1 MEREK
6 DASTEELLN
15 PTKIIH
21 YHKGDETYPK
31 TDDLTKD
38 NWGEYLFS
46 DIYEKAVK
54 LVYDVIDMNVIS
66 KKNQKNIESNDI
78 NNTRNNIIAFVG
90 ERGSGKTSCLQSIYY
105 NLNKI
110 IEKNKTNIVINNR
123 LPIIDPS
130 YFDDYSNI
138 LEIVVAQ
145 MFQKFKSTLSNTNQY
160 VLCESKSYIERKREL
175 ITRFQQVK
183 ETLDCINTPNNI
195 YASHD
200 SIETLS
206 RMSSSSDLE
215 SKMHELIS
223 CYLQYFAEVV
233 SSPCGESKYNALVIA
248 IDDLDVQAK
257 HTYKMVEQIRK
268 YLIQDNVVILL
279 GVKLKQL
286 SDLIKQDYYNDYK
299 ALLDKGDMSLN
310 QIDDMASRYLLK
322 LIPFSHRL
330 HLPTLHDNTNVK
342 LKIYDSVD
350 NGNAEKLTIYAN
362 ILELIYSKTRISFYN
377 SLDQETLIVP
387 HNLRELL
394 NLVALLCELESID
407 NIEEKNSKN
416 QTSEIRRQRIITN
429 RRIFKR
435 YFIDTWC
442 LDKLSNKHYI
452 FIKELVDCD
461 IAQFNKYI
469 VDYIYQQYSTFY
481 DNANNIDK
489 NMFSQH
495 NRSYNVSM
503 ADVQTMLDT
512 LSTYNDVKVKRLIF
526 AIKTLYSMFL
536 YEEYHN
542 MKTQQSIIDSKN
554 RLEVRLKGKLEKSWN
569 ANNKLNFLHNYERLI
584 GGNVLN
590 IYRKG
595 LDKNRNLN
603 REAYT
608 GVVDGKKI
616 WELYKSVQDKT
627 YLTIVDE
634 EKEQYKSKFNVFE
647 FFLLSILVE
656 NSIPQYRILKHCY
669 YDTFPINDFSEQ
681 ELVFSFISIP
691 TNILR
696 LYRLYQIF
704 KCYDNKKAS
713 KNIMNDKFFIFFK
726 LIELNKEISLIYRI
740 LQINPPKDKKKQ
752 DIYRNKTIENM
763 YINNIELID
772 LLENTIGFT
781 SKERFLS
788 SALNDLNKNLNIVRK
803 ELEDL
808 IKARKKNSNNFN
820 KISEAAKEL
829 YTQKVED
836 TIKQYKEIRKQI
848 SIILDKRKYNNISI
862 IKSFLEKLSTFQYYS
877 YEYSIEENISDKTF
891 ITPLKDIMLIIADL
905 FDVDNNS
912 KFTDLFYEIYSYNP
926 ENDN

>member
-1 MEREK
+1 MERK
-6 DASTEELLN
+6 NDASAEELLN

-38 NWGEYLFS
+38 NWSEYLFS
-46 DIYEKAVK
+46 DIYEKAVN
-54 LVYDVIDMNVIS
+54 LIYDVINMNIIS
-66 KKNQKNIESNDI
+66 RKNQNDIELNQI

-110 IEKNKTNIVINNR
+110 MEKNETKIVINNR

-130 YFDDYSNI
+130 YFDEHSNI

-200 SIETLS
+200 SIESLS

-223 CYLQYFAEVV
+223 CYLNYFAEIV
-233 SSPCGESKYNALVIA
+233 SSPCEENKYNALVIA

-268 YLIQDNVVILL
+268 YLIQDNIVILL

-286 SDLIKQDYYNDYK
+286 SDLIKQNYYNDYR
-299 ALLDKGDMSLN
+299 ALLEKEHMSLN
-310 QIDDMASRYLLK
+310 QIEDMSSRYLLK

-330 HLPTLHDNTNVK
+330 NLPNLHDNTNVK
-342 LKIYDSVD
+342 LNIYGSENYGDAGD
-350 NGNAEKLTIYAN
+350 QTIYAN
-362 ILELIYSKTRISFYN
+362 ILELIYAKTRISFYN
-377 SLDQETLIVP
+377 SLEQESLIVP

-394 NLVALLCELESID
+394 NLVALLCELETID
-407 NIEEKNSKN
+407 NIESDNISSDKV
-416 QTSEIRRQRIITN
+416 SEIRRQRIIYN
-429 RRIFKR
+429 RKVFKR

-442 LDKLSNKHYI
+442 LDKLSTQHYM

-461 IAQFNKYI
+461 IVQFNKYI

-481 DNANNIDK
+481 NNASSIDK

-512 LSTYNDVKVKRLIF
+512 LSTYNDIKVKRLIF

-536 YEEYHN
+536 YDEFHD
-542 MKTQQSIIDSKN
+542 MKTTQSIIDSKN
-554 RLEVRLKGKLEKSWN
+554 KLEGRLYGKQEKSWN
-569 ANNKLNFLHNYERLI
+569 ANNKLNFIHNYERLI

-595 LDKNRNLN
+595 LDKSRNLN
-603 REAYT
+603 REALT
-608 GVVDGKKI
+608 GVVDGGKI
-616 WELYKSVQDKT
+616 WELYKSIQDKT
-627 YLTIVDE
+627 YLTIATEE
-634 EKEQYKSKFNVFE
+634 EKEQYIAKFNVFE

-656 NSIPQYRILKHCY
+656 NSMPQYRIFKHCY

-681 ELVFSFISIP
+681 ELVFSFIAIP

-704 KCYDNKKAS
+704 KCYDNK
-713 KNIMNDKFFIFFK
+713 NITDDKFFKFFR
-726 LIELNKEISLIYRI
+726 LIESNKENSLIYRI
-740 LQINPPKDKKKQ
+740 LQINPSTKKKKQ
-752 DIYRNKTIENM
+752 DVYRNKTIENL
-763 YINNIELID
+763 YINNFELID
-772 LLENTIGFT
+772 LLENTIGFIN
-781 SKERFLS
+781 KERS
-788 SALNDLNKNLNIVRK
+788 STSEIFELRK
-803 ELEDL
+803 ELNKLNNELNIKKKKIDDNQIISANTRNNYANINEKIAEIRLTINRIEIERRNSNVEL
-808 IKARKKNSNNFN
+808 IKAF
-820 KISEAAKEL
+820 
-829 YTQKVED
+829 
-836 TIKQYKEIRKQI
+836 
-848 SIILDKRKYNNISI
+848 
-862 IKSFLEKLSTFQYYS
+862 FEKLSTFQYYS
-877 YEYSIEENISDKTF
+877 YEFGMKKNISNQTF
-891 ITPLKDIMLIIADL
+891 ITPLKDIMQLIAGL
-905 FDVDNNS
+905 FDVEKNS
-912 KFTDLFYEIYSYNP
+912 KFTDLFYEIYSYYP

>member
-1 MEREK
+1 MERK
-6 DASTEELLN
+6 NNASAEELLN

-38 NWGEYLFS
+38 NWSEYLFS
-46 DIYEKAVK
+46 DIYEKAVN
-54 LVYDVIDMNVIS
+54 LIYDVINMNVIS
-66 KKNQKNIESNDI
+66 RKNQNEIELNKI

-110 IEKNKTNIVINNR
+110 MEKNETKIVINNR

-130 YFDDYSNI
+130 YFDDHSNI

-200 SIETLS
+200 SIESLS

-223 CYLQYFAEVV
+223 CYLNYFAEIV
-233 SSPCGESKYNALVIA
+233 SSPCEENKYNALVIA

-268 YLIQDNVVILL
+268 YLIQDNIVILL

-286 SDLIKQDYYNDYK
+286 SDLIKQNYYNDYR
-299 ALLDKGDMSLN
+299 ALLEKEHMSLN
-310 QIDDMASRYLLK
+310 QIEDMSSRYLLK

-330 HLPTLHDNTNVK
+330 NLPNLHDNTNVK
-342 LKIYDSVD
+342 LNIYGSD
-350 NGNAEKLTIYAN
+350 NYGDAGNQTIYAN
-362 ILELIYSKTRISFYN
+362 ILELIYAKTRISFYN
-377 SLDQETLIVP
+377 SLEQESLIVP

-394 NLVALLCELESID
+394 NLVALLCELETID
-407 NIEEKNSKN
+407 NIESDNISSDKVSD
-416 QTSEIRRQRIITN
+416 IRRQRIIYN
-429 RRIFKR
+429 RKVFKR

-442 LDKLSNKHYI
+442 LDKLSTQHYV
-452 FIKELVDCD
+452 FIKELIDCD
-461 IAQFNKYI
+461 VVQFNKYI
-469 VDYIYQQYSTFY
+469 VDYLYKQYSDFY

-512 LSTYNDVKVKRLIF
+512 LSTYNDIKVKRLVF
-526 AIKTLYSMFL
+526 AIKTIYSMFL
-536 YEEYHN
+536 YQEFHD
-542 MKTQQSIIDSKN
+542 MKTNQSVIDSKFSLVE
-554 RLEVRLKGKLEKSWN
+554 RLIGKQEKSWN
-569 ANNKLNFLHNYERLI
+569 ANNKLNFLHNYERLL

-595 LDKNRNLN
+595 FEKGRNLN

-608 GVVDGKKI
+608 GIVDGKQI
-616 WELYKSVQDKT
+616 WDLYELLSNTKCPKRNKQEKELYKA
-627 YLTIVDE
+627 
-634 EKEQYKSKFNVFE
+634 KFNVFE
-647 FFLLSILVE
+647 FFLLSILIE
-656 NSIPQYRILKHCY
+656 NSLPQYRTFKHCY
-669 YDTFPINDFSEQ
+669 YDTFPINDFSKQ
-681 ELVFSFISIP
+681 ELVFSFIAIP

-696 LYRLYQIF
+696 LYRLYQIYMTIGE
-704 KCYDNKKAS
+704 KCDE
-713 KNIMNDKFFIFFK
+713 NIKNDKFYKFFK
-726 LIELNKEISLIYRI
+726 LIDSNQEISLIKKI
-740 LQINPPKDKKKQ
+740 LQINLPATREKQ
-752 DIYRNKTIENM
+752 DVFRNKTIEKL
-763 YINNIELID
+763 YINNIELVD

-781 SKERFLS
+781 SKERYS
-788 SALNDLNKNLNIVRK
+788 TSEINDLNKKYNDIKNELYDLANIR
-803 ELEDL
+803 
-808 IKARKKNSNNFN
+808 RKKSVNIHNMPDEVKFIYNLRIN
-820 KISEAAKEL
+820 E
-829 YTQKVED
+829 
-836 TIKQYKEIRKQI
+836 TITKYKETKSKIAEYPY
-848 SIILDKRKYNNISI
+848 KRKMYD
-862 IKSFLEKLSTFQYYS
+862 IKLLKTFFEKLSTFQYYS
-877 YEYSIEENISDKTF
+877 YEFGIDKNVNNQTF
-891 ITPLKDIMLIIADL
+891 ITPLKDIMQIIADL
-905 FDVDNNS
+905 FDVKNNS

-926 ENDN
+926 VNTN